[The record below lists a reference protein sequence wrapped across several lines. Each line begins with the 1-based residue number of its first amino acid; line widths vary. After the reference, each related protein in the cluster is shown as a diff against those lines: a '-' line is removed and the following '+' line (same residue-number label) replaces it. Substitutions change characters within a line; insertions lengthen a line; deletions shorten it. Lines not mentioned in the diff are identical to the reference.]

1 MDTNQVIR
9 VTNDWSTEMRK
20 YYLNATRQDHTQSGP
35 WVQLII
41 NKDSSR
47 DNFVEKVLF
56 VRNKIKFYGLLLI
69 NESRGSFPDS

>member
-20 YYLNATRQDHTQSGP
+20 YYLNATRRDHTQSGP

-47 DNFVEKVLF
+47 DNFVWGKYQLYE
-56 VRNKIKFYGLLLI
+56 IKLNF
-69 NESRGSFPDS
+69 SRLVEVFQTP